1 MRSVRWILIAVFA
14 CNALLFC
21 CGMAAILFLPSPEQR
36 ASDANVL
43 RVGYSPEKETLFRQL
58 ADGFNRSG
66 TPYRI
71 EPVKFDPDDLIEL
84 ATSGRFA
91 AVSPDSAVWL
101 DQIDRAWQTKN
112 PDAPGLAS
120 SLTRYAVS
128 PIVIAMWERVA
139 REFNYP
145 ARPVGWATILD
156 RALRDPNFR
165 WSHPSTATASGLL
178 AVTAEFYAGA
188 GNPPRLSLRDIE
200 RPETVEFVRRIQR
213 TVQQYGAETEDQL
226 IARLLAGERRN
237 LDAFVVQEQ
246 FVILFNTRTS
256 GEKLVAVYPAEGSLW
271 LDHPLALLEGP
282 WLTAEQ
288 RRAYRAFTDYLSRP
302 ETGQLILAAGYRPAD
317 LRVALDE
324 RTSPIQ
330 RENGVDPAQP
340 FTSLVLPATPVLE
353 RIRDSWALLKRP
365 ANIYLIA
372 DVSGSMQGDR
382 ITRARDALL
391 SFVDQIKDGRDRVG
405 FATFSTATREQVPL
419 DTLEKNRGDLERA
432 IRAMTPGGNTALYD
446 AIDFGVQRVS
456 ELREPDR
463 INVVL
468 VMTDGEE
475 NASRR
480 ELVAGRG
487 DPSRLIAA
495 IQERMRRT
503 GTPVIVVT
511 IAYGGEAEF
520 DVLRRIAESTNGQ
533 AYRSDPETIRKLY
546 RTLSQAF

>member
-1 MRSVRWILIAVFA
+1 MRSVRWIIIGVFA
-14 CNALLFC
+14 CNAILFC
-21 CGMAAILFLPSPEQR
+21 GGLAAIVFLPSPEQR
-36 ASDANVL
+36 ANDANVL
-43 RVGYSPEKETLFRQL
+43 RVGYSPEKEALFRQL

-66 TPYRI
+66 TPYRV
-71 EPVKFDPDDLIEL
+71 ESVKVDPEDLVEQ
-84 ATSGRFA
+84 ATSGRLA

-101 DQIDRAWQTKN
+101 DQIDRRWQAQN
-112 PDAPGLAS
+112 PDATGLTAS
-120 SLTRYAVS
+120 LMRYAVS

-145 ARPVGWATILD
+145 SRPVGWVTIMD
-156 RALRDPNFR
+156 RALRDPTFR
-165 WSHPSTATASGLL
+165 WSHPSSATASGLL

-188 GNPPRLSLRDIE
+188 GNPARLAVADIQ
-200 RPETVEFVRRIQR
+200 RPETVEYVRRIQR

-226 IARLLAGERRN
+226 VNRLLSGEARN

-246 FVILFNTRTS
+246 FVILFNRRAT

-271 LDHPLALLEGP
+271 LDHPLALLDGP
-282 WLTAEQ
+282 WLTTGQ
-288 RRAYRAFTDYLSRP
+288 RQAYRAFTDYLSRP
-302 ETGQLILAAGYRPAD
+302 EIGQLVLEAGYRPAD
-317 LRVALDE
+317 LRIPLDE
-324 RTSPIQ
+324 RNSPIR

-340 FTSLVLPATPVLE
+340 YTSLVLPAAPVLE
-353 RIRDSWALLKRP
+353 QIRDSWALLKRP

-382 ITRARDALL
+382 LSRAREALL

-405 FATFSTATREQVPL
+405 FATFSTATREQVGL
-419 DTLEKNRGDLERA
+419 DTLDKNRGELERA
-432 IRAMTPGGNTALYD
+432 IRAMTAGGNTALYD
-446 AIDFGVQRVS
+446 AIDFGVQRVG
-456 ELREPDR
+456 ELRETDR

-495 IQERMRRT
+495 IQERARRT
-503 GTPVIVVT
+503 GTPVVVFT
-511 IAYGGEAEF
+511 VAYGGEAEL

-546 RTLSQAF
+546 RTLSQTF

>member
-1 MRSVRWILIAVFA
+1 MRSVRWILIAVFLF
-14 CNALLFC
+14 NGLLFC
-21 CGMAAILFLPSPEQR
+21 CGMAAIVLLPSPEQR
-36 ASDANVL
+36 ANERNVL
-43 RVGYSPEKETLFRQL
+43 RVGYSPEKEALFRQL
-58 ADGFNRSG
+58 VDGFNRSG
-66 TPYRI
+66 SSYRL
-71 EPVKFDPDDLIEL
+71 EAVKFDPDDLVEM
-84 ATSGRFA
+84 ATSGHFA
-91 AVSPDSAVWL
+91 AISPDSAVWL
-101 DQIDRAWQTKN
+101 DQIDRAWQTKY
-112 PDAPGLAS
+112 PDSPGLAS

-128 PIVIAMWERVA
+128 PIVVAMWERVA
-139 REFNYP
+139 RDFNYP
-145 ARPVGWATILD
+145 ARPVGWATIMD
-156 RALRDPNFR
+156 RAVRDPNFR

-188 GNPPRLSLRDIE
+188 GNPARLTLADVE
-200 RPETVEFVRRIQR
+200 RPETVEYVRRIQR

-226 IARLLAGERRN
+226 VARLLAGEART

-246 FVILFNTRTS
+246 FVILFNSRTT
-256 GEKLVAVYPAEGSLW
+256 GERLVAVYPAEGSLW
-271 LDHPLALLEGP
+271 LDHPLALLDGP

-288 RRAYRAFTDYLSRP
+288 RQAYRAFTDYLSRP

-317 LRVALDE
+317 LKIPLDE
-324 RTSPIQ
+324 RTSPLRRQ
-330 RENGVDPAQP
+330 NGVDPAQP
-340 FTSLVLPATPVLE
+340 STSLVLPATPVLE
-353 RIRDSWALLKRP
+353 RIRDSWTLLKRP

-382 ITRARDALL
+382 ITRAREALL
-391 SFVDQIKDGRDRVG
+391 SFVDQVKDGRDRVG

-419 DTLEKNRGDLERA
+419 ATLDKNRDDLVRA

-446 AIDFGVQRVS
+446 AIDFGVQRVG
-456 ELREPDR
+456 ELRETDR

-495 IQERMRRT
+495 LQERARRT

-520 DVLRRIAESTNGQ
+520 DVLRRIAEATNGQ
-533 AYRSDPETIRKLY
+533 AYRSEPETIRRLY